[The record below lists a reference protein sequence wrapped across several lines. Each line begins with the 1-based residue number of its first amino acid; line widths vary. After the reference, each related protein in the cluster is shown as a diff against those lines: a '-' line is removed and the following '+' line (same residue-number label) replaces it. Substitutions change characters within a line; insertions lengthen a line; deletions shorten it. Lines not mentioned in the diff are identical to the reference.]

1 MENELI
7 IKTEDK
13 ELRITSVELVK
24 IINRF
29 REEESKIANKKVA
42 ELKHKDFMKKIR
54 NELKVLETLGLD
66 NERNII
72 KSSYTDKKN
81 QERPCYSIN
90 KDGIKIILDITKNRD
105 RIPLQKQY
113 EKMGGNCSWTI
124 CVDRFETSFL
134 NKLSTVLNVIGIEY
148 EFQKPVLNNKYKI
161 DCYLNKYNLAI
172 EYDEQQHYV
181 EPQKSKDIKRQK
193 KLKQN

>member
-1 MENELI
+1 
-7 IKTEDK
+7 
-13 ELRITSVELVK
+13 
-24 IINRF
+24 
-29 REEESKIANKKVA
+29 
-42 ELKHKDFMKKIR
+42 
-54 NELKVLETLGLD
+54 
-66 NERNII
+66 
-72 KSSYTDKKN
+72 
-81 QERPCYSIN
+81 
-90 KDGIKIILDITKNRD
+90 
-105 RIPLQKQY
+105 
-113 EKMGGNCSWTI
+113 MGGNCSWTI

-193 KLKQN
+193 EIETKLKYNFIRLDFKDSDAYNIGIIIKEIIKLNKGDI